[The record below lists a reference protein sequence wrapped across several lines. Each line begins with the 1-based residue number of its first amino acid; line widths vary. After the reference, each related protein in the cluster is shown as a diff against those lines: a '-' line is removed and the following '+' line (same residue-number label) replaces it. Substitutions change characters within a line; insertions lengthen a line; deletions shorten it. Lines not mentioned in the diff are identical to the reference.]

1 MGEEDK
7 KAPKEKKLEEDEEE
21 EKRKAKAK
29 KLEGGNKKK
38 AKKLEEDEE
47 EEKKK
52 KAKKLEEDK
61 KAPKK
66 KKLEE
71 DKKKPKKTRE
81 EEEEAQTMERLAE
94 ELSAKVEVD
103 EKNVDWKSDPF
114 LKHLKDEMKY
124 TATANNKD
132 KWFLIKMV
140 IGKTVSMLGVKTD
153 DVFAGLKL
161 LNDKNKLDAFEIIL
175 KFQKSMSMDDL
186 KPLAEKFKFKG
197 LSGKQMVPT
206 NRTFLLNFLNCHIRQ
221 P

>member
-7 KAPKEKKLEEDEEE
+7 KAPKKKKLEEDEEE
-21 EKRKAKAK
+21 EKRKAKVK

-61 KAPKK
+61 K
-66 KKLEE
+66 
-71 DKKKPKKTRE
+71 KPKKTRE
-81 EEEEAQTMERLAE
+81 EEEESQTMERLAE